1 MTTHIKV
8 DEDLP
13 ALIADM
19 LNARGHNAVT
29 VLQQGWQGIA
39 DDELWVR
46 VQAERRW
53 LITADKAFG
62 DLRRHPPGS
71 HAGVILLRASE
82 QSRRAHLELA
92 ATAVDRLDLNELAG
106 SVIVAT
112 ERGVRIR
119 RPPRS

>member
-1 MTTHIKV
+1 VSARIKV

-13 ALIADM
+13 TLIADM
-19 LNARGHNAVT
+19 LIARGHDAVT

-39 DDELWVR
+39 DDVLWER

-53 LITADKAFG
+53 LMTADKAFA

-82 QSRRAHLELA
+82 QGRRAHLELA
-92 ATAVDRLDLNELAG
+92 AIAMDRLDLDGLAG
-106 SVIVAT
+106 SVVVAT

-119 RPPRS
+119 RAP